1 MPATL
6 QDRLL
11 QDRTAENRTAEKGT
25 VEHRTVDHRA
35 AGGGRP
41 TPPRRRVPLRLVAAG
56 AGLALLV
63 PAGMGVRDWVAGW
76 GNPMEPE
83 IVDRSTAPLL
93 LALDDLSEY
102 HAATADLQVMVDLE
116 VDTPWVPSVISGE
129 RVHFLATGTA
139 DAYVDFDGLDA
150 GAVTLSPDGDSATIV
165 LPAPELSAVRIDPEE
180 SRVVDRDRGLVER
193 IGGAFAENP
202 IDDSELY
209 ALAER
214 RLGAA
219 AAESDVLD
227 RAEENTRDMLTGLAQ
242 SLGVDE
248 VTVEFE
254 APSGDAG

>member
-1 MPATL
+1 MPTML
-6 QDRLL
+6 QDRPV
-11 QDRTAENRTAEKGT
+11 QDHAVDTGRRTA
-25 VEHRTVDHRA
+25 
-35 AGGGRP
+35 
-41 TPPRRRVPLRLVAAG
+41 PRRRVPVRLIAAG
-56 AGLALLV
+56 AALALLV
-63 PAGMGVRDWVAGW
+63 PAGLGIRDWVAGW
-76 GNPMEPE
+76 GNPLEPE

-139 DAYVDFDGLDA
+139 DAYVDFEGLDA
-150 GAVTLSPDGDSATIV
+150 GAVTLSPDGTSATIV
-165 LPAPELSAVRIDPEE
+165 LPAPELSEVRIDPAE

-227 RAEENTRDMLTGLAQ
+227 RAEANTRQMLTALGR

-254 APSGDAG
+254 AAPGNAG

>member
-6 QDRLL
+6 QDRP
-11 QDRTAENRTAEKGT
+11 
-25 VEHRTVDHRA
+25 VH
-35 AGGGRP
+35 GRP
-41 TPPRRRVPLRLVAAG
+41 DHSLVAGRRLARRRRVPVRLIAAG
-56 AGLALLV
+56 AGLAVLLPV
-63 PAGMGVRDWVAGW
+63 GLGVREWVAGW
-76 GNPMEPE
+76 GNPLEPE
-83 IVDRSTAPLL
+83 VVDRSTAPLL
-93 LALDDLSEY
+93 LALDDLAEY

-116 VDTPWVPSVISGE
+116 VNTPWVPSVISGE

-139 DAYVDFDGLDA
+139 DAYVDFEGLDD
-150 GAVTLSPDGDSATIV
+150 GAVTLSPDGTSATIV
-165 LPAPELSAVRIDPEE
+165 LPAPELSEVRIDPEE

-193 IGGAFAENP
+193 VGDAFAENP

-227 RAEENTRDMLTGLAQ
+227 RAEDNTREMLTGLGQ

-254 APSGDAG
+254 APVGAPG